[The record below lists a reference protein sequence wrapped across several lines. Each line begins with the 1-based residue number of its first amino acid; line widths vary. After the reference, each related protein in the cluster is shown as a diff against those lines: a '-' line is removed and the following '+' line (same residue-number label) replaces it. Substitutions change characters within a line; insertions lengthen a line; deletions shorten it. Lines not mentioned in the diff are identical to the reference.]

1 MVAQGGRRG
10 RSWLRPLGD
19 PLGWTAADKCLLIVG
34 VMLPGVAMFALLG
47 HVVPGWLYLPPD
59 LQGDAMAFID
69 RLTLLAAGTWTAS
82 LFAGLLLRRR
92 APENRTFVVITVLHY
107 SLTIA
112 IFVCLSGAFHSAGW
126 ILFLGGAVMG
136 FLLFGRALTL
146 LGIALFAAVFAV
158 ALIASEAGWLG
169 DLILVTHPPPA
180 DSEAFR
186 GWLVRMSVSTVVFGG
201 LTLALCAYVISLL
214 RDREARLDRMS
225 KTDDLTGLLNRRQLM
240 SLLDAELKRAR
251 RYQSSVA
258 LVMIDLDYF
267 KKINDERGHLTGDRV
282 LIAVSAAMD
291 HAVRDTDV
299 VARYGGEE
307 FVLLLPNTDRDGARE
322 LAERCRELIA
332 STRVADERGLVT
344 VTASLGIAA
353 FPADT
358 ADPTPDDLLAAAD
371 AALYRA
377 KEAGRNQV
385 VLAETRAA

>member
-1 MVAQGGRRG
+1 
-10 RSWLRPLGD
+10 
-19 PLGWTAADKCLLIVG
+19 
-34 VMLPGVAMFALLG
+34 MLPGVATFALLG
-47 HVVPGWLYLPPD
+47 HWVPGWLYLPPD
-59 LQGDAMAFID
+59 LHRDAMALID

-82 LFAGLLLRRR
+82 LVAGLVLRRR
-92 APENRTFVVITVLHY
+92 APENRAFVIITVLHY

-112 IFVCLSGAFHSAGW
+112 IFVCMSGAFHSAGW

-146 LGIALFAAVFAV
+146 LGIALFAVVFAA

-186 GWLVRMSVSTVVFGG
+186 GWLVRMSVSTIVFGG

-214 RDREARLDRMS
+214 RDREARLDLMS

-282 LIAVSAAMD
+282 LVAVSAAMD

-307 FVLLLPNTDRDGARE
+307 FVLLLPNTDSAGARE

-332 STRVADERGLVT
+332 STRVADERGLVA

-353 FPADT
+353 FPADA
-358 ADPTPDDLLAAAD
+358 ADPTPDALLAAAD